1 MLFFNYVNDLQ
12 ITQGYYP
19 TFTPVELLDFLP
31 DELRNLYFEEI
42 NIQGCKVDDLTPRK
56 VRLNFDSSTQDIELP
71 VRPTIQQLRVIKS
84 NSSAIYVETIGERVF
99 YNLLRYQV
107 QNNG

>member
-1 MLFFNYVNDLQ
+1 MLFFNYVNDFQ

-56 VRLNFDSSTQDIELP
+56 VRLNFEITTQDIELP
-71 VRPTIQQLRVIKS
+71 VTPTIEQLKAIKS
-84 NSSAIYVETIGERVF
+84 NSSAIYVETIGEKVF
-99 YNLLRYQV
+99 YNLLRYQI
-107 QNNG
+107 